1 MAVASKGSVMV
12 VKDLVEVN
20 LGLARAAFLV
30 SPVAPT
36 GEVLRAV
43 LVAVGELALFAAAVE
58 PAAVSNRQHG
68 ACILSVCRFSPGKGG
83 TDERLTSRR
92 RRGCHRCCRR
102 IC

>member
-58 PAAVSNRQHG
+58 PAVLGGDEGATVVADAFAEINPVMVVSCVSQHTHRERV
-68 ACILSVCRFSPGKGG
+68 AGK
-83 TDERLTSRR
+83 R
-92 RRGCHRCCRR
+92 
-102 IC
+102 